1 MINYF
6 TAGGWNN
13 SATTTSELIR
23 SQTSEVM
30 KISEINGE
38 TETHPLN
45 VKLRSS
51 TMTELNQIP
60 TMAGGVICTGYE

>member
-1 MINYF
+1 
-6 TAGGWNN
+6 
-13 SATTTSELIR
+13 
-23 SQTSEVM
+23 M

-45 VKLRSS
+45 VKLKSA

-60 TMAGGVICTGYE
+60 TMAGGVICTGYELKYVFVALLISLN